1 MVENKMRKEL
11 LIAAF
16 NGILAS
22 DNNTDLTSICK
33 DALRAT
39 LHLEKIFAEYEKS
52 ERIIKS
58 LTEFSAQRIYLRD
71 GDYCKLICVGDSKE
85 LEKFVGELGRIEQDN
100 EDIYSIN
107 LGERGTFE
115 LNEKSEVQ
123 ISGVNGPYFELEKP
137 IEVGIYKTR
146 DGIEV
151 DIKNVNTF
159 AEGSFVIDEGDYPR
173 FDGIWD
179 KLTGELLS
187 IKTEAGFD
195 LNLNLI
201 YYYNFNIGWI

>member
-1 MVENKMRKEL
+1 MRTKL